1 MNVTKVEKFPSLDNI
16 ALVMGG
22 SEGSMYV
29 IDKETMLKDSL
40 SNNVFSVSAD
50 LDNAFIFTLSD
61 LHIGMGNL
69 NYIKE
74 IVKFIK
80 KLDNAYVIIGGDL
93 LDNPTRN
100 SLGNVLENYM
110 TPQEQIT
117 EAVKL
122 LEPIKSKIVAIIE
135 GNHEKRTEKDCYIS
149 ITQMIATM
157 LGIPETYK
165 RELAIGYFTFNKNCY
180 VYVDLHKHRKT
191 KNYYNF
197 YNADILVL
205 EHTHEY
211 NYTETPIIFH
221 NRYTKQPTVRTTY
234 TINNGSALAFPHY
247 AKFAGY
253 SMQSIGTYV
262 VEVSG
267 TKRNIKVWKDVDL
280 IEATERGYK

>member
-1 MNVTKVEKFPSLDNI
+1 M
-16 ALVMGG
+16 
-22 SEGSMYV
+22 
-29 IDKETMLKDSL
+29 IDKETILKDSL
-40 SNNVFSVSAD
+40 SNNVFSVSED

-61 LHIGMGNL
+61 LHIGMGNI
-69 NYIKE
+69 NYIRE
-74 IVKFIK
+74 IVKFIE
-80 KLDNAYVIIGGDL
+80 KLDNAYVIVGGDL

-100 SLGNVLENYM
+100 SLGSVLENYM
-110 TPQEQIT
+110 SPQEQIAM
-117 EAVKL
+117 AVKL

-205 EHTHEY
+205 EHTHEF
-211 NYTETPIIFH
+211 NYTEAPIVFH
-221 NRYTKQPTVRTTY
+221 NRYTKQPTVRIAY

-280 IEATERGYK
+280 IEAIERGYK

>member
-1 MNVTKVEKFPSLDNI
+1 M
-16 ALVMGG
+16 
-22 SEGSMYV
+22 
-29 IDKETMLKDSL
+29 IDKEMMLKESL
-40 SNNVFSVSAD
+40 NNNVFSVTTD
-50 LDNAFIFTLSD
+50 LDNAYIFTLSD

-80 KLDNAYVIIGGDL
+80 KLDNAYVIVGGDL

-100 SLGNVLENYM
+100 SLGCVLENYLA
-110 TPQEQIT
+110 PQEQIT
-117 EAVKL
+117 EAVKI
-122 LEPIKSKIVAIIE
+122 LEPIKDKIVAIIE
-135 GNHEKRTEKDCYIS
+135 GNHEKRTEKDSYIS
-149 ITQMIATM
+149 ITQMVATL
-157 LGIPETYK
+157 LGIPHTYK
-165 RELAIGYFTFNKNCY
+165 RELAIGYFTINRNCY

-211 NYTETPIIFH
+211 NFTETPIIYH
-221 NRYTKQPTVRTTY
+221 NKYAKQPSVRMTY

-253 SMQSIGTYV
+253 SMQNIGTYV

-267 TKRNIKVWKDVDL
+267 GKKRNIKVWKDVDL
-280 IEATERGYK
+280 IEAIERGYK